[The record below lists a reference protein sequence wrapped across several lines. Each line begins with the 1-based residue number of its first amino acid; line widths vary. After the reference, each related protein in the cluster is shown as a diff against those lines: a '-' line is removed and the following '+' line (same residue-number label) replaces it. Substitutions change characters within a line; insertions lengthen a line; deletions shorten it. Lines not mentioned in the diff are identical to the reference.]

1 MNYRASW
8 SLAFMGITRNIKQ
21 VTQSACPTPLLLS
34 SINARLR
41 DTFIA
46 QDRSV
51 STSINAY

>member
-8 SLAFMGITRNIKQ
+8 ALAFMGITRNIKQ